1 MGVFGS
7 KKKKGKDIYN
17 AGLVSTTSGSDGG
30 GRSREAQ
37 GSGNRAAFPQKTL
50 GSGSGAQAT
59 HNLTRSMSIS
69 TPSKKKNIRF
79 KSAAI
84 AVIAAN
90 RLMRVKP
97 QGNQKCMKLVA
108 EHYGCRAGSVKPAVL
123 EQYVKDNRLELIET
137 SPYKRQNL
145 LMTVGSHLVYVAE
158 NS

>member
-1 MGVFGS
+1 MGSVFGS

-17 AGLVSTTSGSDGG
+17 QAVTTTSGTSSGARGG
-30 GRSREAQ
+30 GGA
-37 GSGNRAAFPQKTL
+37 SGAFPTPAAA
-50 GSGSGAQAT
+50 SGAVAT

-69 TPSKKKNIRF
+69 TPSKMKNKRF
-79 KSAAI
+79 KAAAI

-97 QGNQKCMKLVA
+97 QGNQKCMKMVA

-123 EQYVKDNRLELIET
+123 EQYVKENRLELLET

>member
-1 MGVFGS
+1 MGSVFGS

-17 AGLVSTTSGSDGG
+17 QAVTTTSGTSSGARGG
-30 GRSREAQ
+30 GGA
-37 GSGNRAAFPQKTL
+37 SGAARGAFPMPAAA
-50 GSGSGAQAT
+50 SGAVAT

-69 TPSKKKNIRF
+69 TPSKLKNKRF
-79 KSAAI
+79 RAAAI

-123 EQYVKDNRLELIET
+123 EQYVKDNRLELLET

-145 LMTVGSHLVYVAE
+145 LMTVGSHLVYVGE